1 MIKKAIVISA
11 LLLACVLLLPGQQP
25 EIKHVAAPPTP
36 AHDGQAMYMS
46 YCASCH
52 GETGQGNGPVA
63 QAIKEPI
70 PDLTTL
76 RARNGGQFPYLMV
89 VQSIKGDPAEPAHGT
104 ADMPVWGPVLR
115 QLSQRSEAEMEMRVH
130 NIADFIEAMQK

>member
-1 MIKKAIVISA
+1 MAKKAFLFVV
-11 LLLACVLLLPGQQP
+11 LLACCVLLLQAQQP
-25 EIKHVAAPPTP
+25 QIKHVSAQPTP

-63 QAIKEPI
+63 QVIKEPI

-130 NIADFIEAMQK
+130 NIADFVESMQK

>member
-1 MIKKAIVISA
+1 MIKKAFLVA
-11 LLLACVLLLPGQQP
+11 TLLAMCVLLLHAQQP
-25 EIKHVAAPPTP
+25 QIKYVSAQPTP

-52 GETGQGNGPVA
+52 GTQGHGDGPVA
-63 QAIKEPI
+63 RVIKEPI

-76 RARNGGQFPYLMV
+76 KARNGGQYPYLMV
-89 VQSIKGDPAEPAHGT
+89 MQSIKGDPQMPAHGT

-115 QLSQRSEAEMEMRVH
+115 QLSQRSEAELELRVH
-130 NIADFIEAMQK
+130 NLADHVETMQK